1 MEEYKSNS
9 HKSKEEPK
17 RPAKKTD
24 KVVSGSVT
32 TKRNEVRKFT
42 DIFMAGD
49 LASVGSFLWR
59 DVTVPAVKRLI
70 EDLTI
75 NGVSKVLW
83 GGDVPARGSGG
94 YGSGMPKVSYSSY
107 YDKKDPRSP
116 REETRVSTRF
126 DYDDLVYAS
135 RGDAEMVLMQ
145 MDEMLD
151 RFRVVT
157 VLDMYDAA
165 GKTAPFTADKY
176 GWSDLHE
183 AKVVPVRGGYVVK
196 LPRAYPVD

>member
-17 RPAKKTD
+17 RPAKRTE

-32 TKRNEVRKFT
+32 TKKNEVRKFT
-42 DIFMAGD
+42 DIFVAGD
-49 LASVGSFLWR
+49 LASVGEFLWY
-59 DVTVPAVKRLI
+59 DVTIPAVKRLI

-75 NGVSKVLW
+75 NGVTKILW
-83 GGDVPARGSGG
+83 GRDSTTRGSGG
-94 YGSGMPKVSYSSY
+94 YGSSMPKVSYGSF
-107 YDKKDPRSP
+107 YDKKDQRSP
-116 REETRVSTRF
+116 RDDSRVTTRF
-126 DYDDLVYAS
+126 DYDDLVYAT
-135 RGDAEMVLMQ
+135 RGDAEVVLMQ

-151 RFRVVT
+151 RFKVVT

-165 GKTAPFTADKY
+165 GKTAPYTADKY
-176 GWSDLHE
+176 GWSDLRE
-183 AKVVPVRGGYVVK
+183 AKVVPVRGGYVIK